1 MKKSSLFI
9 SAVLTTFV
17 LAVLAGVFTA
27 YRNLNSSTQV
37 SVPQTQSAPVVA
49 AAPTAIS
56 AQDASKIAAR
66 FLGRS
71 DLYAVE
77 NASLN
82 GASAYKVTFSS
93 GDVVYVSPQGQV
105 LSTIAAP
112 SFNASSNIPSVLP
125 PSSSG
130 EHGDGGDD

>member
-17 LAVLAGVFTA
+17 LAVLAGVFTT
-27 YRNLNSSTQV
+27 YRTLNNNTQV
-37 SVPQTQSAPVVA
+37 SVSQPAPVVA
-49 AAPTAIS
+49 TVPTAIT
-56 AQDASKIAAR
+56 AQAAAQVAAQ

-77 NASLN
+77 SASLN

-112 SFNASSNIPSVLP
+112 SVSASSSFPSVLP